1 MGDTDG
7 AKKLTNLTQTLFDC
21 EVEVNTSCHTDNFPA
36 ANATKISECELAVA
50 TFKTETKKCV
60 DLSKAATASDACEC
74 WTSSNYS
81 SISDAVKTCKIS
93 EVSTVAKGLKA
104 CTAAFSKCRKFED
117 DVVHA
122 FSTCYQSVSDH
133 TVKAAALNKNK
144 AALIDV
150 KAKVA
155 KATGT
160 SRGRVARAAATD
172 CASFI
177 VLVANLVMA
186 VDQYPSSPEIITMAA
201 DITSSADPT
210 CSDAEKASLTTQ
222 ATALDEAIATVEAA
236 LVAVQDDLTTATGT
250 TASAAAL
257 SEAAEATTAAPAA
270 AAPAAAEITAAAAAA
285 PTAGAPASASATGST
300 AASGRF
306 RAFRGIY

>member
-186 VDQYPSSPEIITMAA
+186 V
-201 DITSSADPT
+201 
-210 CSDAEKASLTTQ
+210 
-222 ATALDEAIATVEAA
+222 
-236 LVAVQDDLTTATGT
+236 QDDLTTATGT

-257 SEAAEATTAAPAA
+257 SEAAEATTAAATTAAPAVTAAPASPAA
-270 AAPAAAEITAAAAAA
+270 AAATAA
-285 PTAGAPASASATGST
+285 ASASASGST
-300 AASGRF
+300 ASGRF
-306 RAFRGIY
+306 R